1 MSEREEIIANWWWH
15 QIGNRESA
23 AARGLAARLRR
34 AASPL
39 DVLAE
44 PQVHDLAHRLTIMDS
59 DKILRLVRVLSE
71 VRDDRGGPLA
81 KRLGPGLRED
91 PALSNPRFERLI
103 RSEGGALIA
112 ALRRTLPLVDRTC
125 AVGRL
130 GADLLHWNE
139 KTRIRWTFEYY
150 GTELPASLAPEGA
163 EEETAQ

>member
-1 MSEREEIIANWWWH
+1 MSDTEKAIANWWWC

-34 AASPL
+34 ARFPL

-44 PQVHDLAHRLTIMDS
+44 PQVHDLAHRLGLTDS
-59 DKILRLVRVLSE
+59 NKLLRLARVLAE
-71 VRDDRGGPLA
+71 VREDRGGSFA
-81 KRLGPGLRED
+81 KRLGPGLRDD

-103 RSEGGALIA
+103 RSEGDILVA
-112 ALRRTLPLVDRTC
+112 ALRRALPLVDRSC